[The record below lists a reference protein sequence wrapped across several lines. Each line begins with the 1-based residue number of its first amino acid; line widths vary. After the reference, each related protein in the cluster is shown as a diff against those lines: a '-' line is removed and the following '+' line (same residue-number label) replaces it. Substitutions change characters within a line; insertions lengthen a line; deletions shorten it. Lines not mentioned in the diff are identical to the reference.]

1 MGKAWKSKSQKSK
14 TEANNDPQVESK
26 SNKSEKEAN
35 NDPQVESK
43 SRKSKMEANNDPQV
57 ESKSHKS
64 KTEANNDPQVESKS
78 SNKKKME
85 ANNNPQVEHAEDG
98 TESPF
103 DDEEQDDTESPVL
116 EEEEEDYESP
126 VSEEEQADTE
136 VPAADDRQVE
146 GKQDGNADIEAQVAQ
161 DDNTE
166 TDATNIWT
174 IHAPVERD
182 GNAISPASTQMF
194 ALALILGVPFW
205 LGVLIPLMILSQ
217 LLKAFITCC
226 SEDKEISL
234 DTGNKLEGEII
245 IPREDRTYDVIILGV
260 TGFTG
265 RLAALHLAM
274 TYGCKGSE
282 KGVKWAIAGRSKE
295 KLEEVKQSLADEL
308 ENTDILNIPV
318 FVVDTSVPSTLLDMV
333 RDTRVLISMV
343 RPFRKYGNNVVEF
356 CVKFG
361 THYAD
366 TTEETDW
373 AQAMMN
379 QWQDTAKQSGAKI
392 IPFCGCNSI
401 PWDLSALKL
410 AQFLQE
416 QKKEDLSRVRFVDE
430 ISSGHSDG
438 TLDSRDLSS
447 MVMVLNG
454 NDVPDIGKAQPFRLT
469 ADGDMHSEKFQR
481 SLPFLIRKLKLPWL
495 GEEDQTYG
503 SFGAMS
509 LVNSKVVSWTQAL
522 RQGAKLSYTEC
533 TTTPDFKTAFVRYF
547 GTIAFVTAVLNPI
560 TAFLLYKLV
569 IPSPGEGPSMEK
581 MTTESYAAIYAEG
594 VGTGGSKVESLMYFR
609 ECPACIETARM
620 VVESGL
626 SLALSET
633 ELPSR
638 GGGFFSPAYG
648 LGNVLLNRLMKTGT
662 HFTVRLKEEDEHKH
676 AETAQC

>member
-1 MGKAWKSKSQKSK
+1 MGKSRKSKSRKSKTEASNHPQVESKIRKKKK
-14 TEANNDPQVESK
+14 TEANNDPQLK
-26 SNKSEKEAN
+26 
-35 NDPQVESK
+35 
-43 SRKSKMEANNDPQV
+43 
-57 ESKSHKS
+57 
-64 KTEANNDPQVESKS
+64 
-78 SNKKKME
+78 
-85 ANNNPQVEHAEDG
+85 HAEYG
-98 TESPF
+98 TESPVL
-103 DDEEQDDTESPVL
+103 DDEEQDDTDTPVLEEEQEDYESPVL
-116 EEEEEDYESP
+116 EEE
-126 VSEEEQADTE
+126 QADTG
-136 VPAADDRQVE
+136 VPAAGDRQVDGKNE
-146 GKQDGNADIEAQVAQ
+146 GKQDGNADMEAQVAQ
-161 DDNTE
+161 DDNAE
-166 TDATNIWT
+166 TDATNISNT
-174 IHAPVERD
+174 IHAPIERD
-182 GNAISPASTQMF
+182 GNVVSPASTQMF

-245 IPREDRTYDVIILGV
+245 IPREDRTYDVIILGA

-274 TYGCKGSE
+274 TYGCKGGE

-308 ENTDILNIPV
+308 EDPDILNIPV
-318 FVVDTSVPSTLLDMV
+318 FVVDTSVPSTLLDLV
-333 RDTRVLISMV
+333 RDTRALISMV

-366 TTEETDW
+366 TTAETDW

-379 QWQDTAKQSGAKI
+379 QWQETAKQSGAKI
-392 IPFCGCNSI
+392 IPFCGCDSI

-430 ISSGHSDG
+430 ISSGLSG
-438 TLDSRDLSS
+438 GSLDSRDLSS
-447 MVMVLNG
+447 MVMILNG

-469 ADGDMHSEKFQR
+469 PDGNVHSEKFQR

-495 GEEDQTYG
+495 GEEDHTYG

-533 TTTPDFKTAFVRYF
+533 TSSPDFKTAFVRYF

-560 TAFLLYKLV
+560 TAYLLHKLV

-609 ECPACIETARM
+609 ECPAYIETARM

-638 GGGFFSPAYG
+638 DGGFFSPAYG
-648 LGNVLLNRLMKTGT
+648 LGNVLLNRLTKTGI
-662 HFTVRLKEEDEHKH
+662 HFTVRLKEDDEHKQ
-676 AETAQC
+676 AETAPKDKEASPNANRSLVIN